1 MNGSLLTGVTGR
13 VGQVVIYNRMGTWCV
28 RRHVE
33 HIRDARSE
41 AQQRCR
47 SRFVT
52 MIRTASAMGDALA
65 TGLRGE
71 ARRMGLLDS
80 NLFLRLNN
88 DCFSTDGGSATDE
101 ATDGGSATDEATS
114 GGSAQDGATG
124 GGSTQGQAD
133 GGTTID
139 YGRLQLAWGPLA
151 PVRPTEARLREGV
164 AEVRFER
171 VGGPGRSSATDH
183 VHLYVFCP
191 DTGQG
196 CLSLPVYRMDRKLR
210 LALPDAMAGH
220 TLHCYLFC
228 TAQDDPTLA
237 SPTAHAA
244 SPEGDEAGVFS
255 TNASSP
261 KGNGTGSLTATAAVE
276 EVATA
281 ANEESATAAKER
293 ATAARHRSPTLP
305 GAGSGSMPDEE
316 EATRCG
322 TSRDG

>member
-88 DCFSTDGGSATDE
+88 GCFSTDGGTQGE
-101 ATDGGSATDEATS
+101 
-114 GGSAQDGATG
+114 ATG
-124 GGSTQGQAD
+124 GGSAQGQAA

-171 VGGPGRSSATDH
+171 VGGSGRSSATDH

-228 TAQDDPTLA
+228 TAQNDPTLA
-237 SPTAHAA
+237 SPSAHAA

-255 TNASSP
+255 TLASSP
-261 KGNGTGSLTATAAVE
+261 EGDGTSFLTATAANMNR
-276 EVATA
+276 ATA
-281 ANEESATAAKER
+281 AAEEDATAAAEES

-305 GAGSGSMPDEE
+305 GAGPGSMPDEE